1 MNTYL
6 LTPDPGLRRLAG
18 GRVLL
23 GGSPYRVLRL
33 TAAGA
38 RLADGWLAGSPVADR
53 PAHRRLAAR
62 LVRAGLAHPHPAGG
76 RLTPADVTVVVPVR
90 DHARALGE
98 LLPAIGPVGRVV
110 VVDDGSAVPVAGAAV
125 RHAAARGPAAARN
138 SGWRLASTELVCFL
152 DADVRPQPGWLE
164 PLLRQFE
171 DPGVR
176 AAAPR
181 VRSAPGPSVR
191 ERYEE
196 HRSPLDLG
204 PLPSAVRPGTR
215 VPYVPTA
222 ALVVRTRAL
231 EEHAGFDEEMR
242 FGEDVDLVW
251 RLAEDGEVR
260 YVPDA
265 VVHHAPRRTWRAWA
279 RQRFGYGTSAAP
291 LFERHGPAVAP
302 VRMSPWSA
310 LSWAAVAAGRPLAGL
325 AVAAGTAALLP
336 RKLSRSGV
344 PARVSLSLALRG
356 HAGAGGLLAEA
367 AGRVWW
373 PVLAAH
379 PRGRMLLAASCARH
393 LARWYRVRP
402 DLDPVRWTALS
413 AADDLA
419 YGAGVWWGALRG
431 RTTGPLRPDL
441 AAHGGARRTGAGGS
455 ADEGTG
461 TPV

>member
-1 MNTYL
+1 MSAYVL
-6 LTPDPGLRRLAG
+6 SPDPGLLRLAG

-23 GGSPYRVLRL
+23 GGSPCRVLRL
-33 TAAGA
+33 TAAGG
-38 RLADGWLAGSPVADR
+38 RLADGWLAGSPVGDR

-62 LVRAGLAHPHPAGG
+62 LVRAGLAHPHPADS

-90 DHARALGE
+90 DHARALRE

-110 VVDDGSAVPVAGAAV
+110 VVDDGSAVPLDGAAV
-125 RHAAARGPAAARN
+125 RHATARGPAAARN
-138 SGWRLASTELVCFL
+138 SGWRLASTELVAFL
-152 DADVRPQPGWLE
+152 DADVRPEPGWLE

-171 DPGVR
+171 DPDVH

-215 VPYVPTA
+215 VPFVPSA
-222 ALVVRTRAL
+222 ALVVRTRVL
-231 EEHAGFDEEMR
+231 GTHGGFAEEMR

-251 RLAEDGEVR
+251 RIAEGGEVR
-260 YVPDA
+260 YVPES
-265 VVHHAPRRTWRAWA
+265 VVHHAPRSTWGAWA

-291 LFERHGPAVAP
+291 LSLRHGAAVAP

-310 LSWAAVAAGRPLAGL
+310 LSWAAVLAGRPLAGL

-336 RKLSRSGV
+336 RKLSPSGV
-344 PARVSLSLALRG
+344 PAGVSLSLAMRG
-356 HAGAGGLLAEA
+356 HAGAGGQLAEV

-379 PRGRMLLAASCARH
+379 PRGRMLLAAACARH
-393 LARWYRVRP
+393 LVSWYRVRP
-402 DLDPVRWTALS
+402 DLDPVRWTALRT
-413 AADDLA
+413 ADDLA

-441 AAHGGARRTGAGGS
+441 AGHGARRSTDRRAG
-455 ADEGTG
+455 TLI
-461 TPV
+461 